1 MKKIFLSFV
10 LCLISITAFCQT
22 TEHLKFMGIP
32 INGTPYAFTQKM
44 AAKGFKHYPSEDTDG
59 YNLYKGKFAGYN
71 DCIIE
76 AMKFNNTVYAIAI
89 SIPINTN
96 NTWNGIKSAYL
107 KIRNNIYNKYNIINV
122 DTNEYFDKPYYEGD
136 GYELTAIFAEACHF
150 TTIFTVDNNASQII
164 TRIGDA
170 SSIYL
175 FYLDGINYQ
184 RYDDYKKN
192 QLSSDL

>member
-1 MKKIFLSFV
+1 MKKLLSTFI
-10 LCLISITAFCQT
+10 LYLISITTFCQT

-32 INGTPYAFTQKM
+32 INGTPSAFTQKM
-44 AAKGFKHYPSEDTDG
+44 AAKGFKHYPSEDTDE

-76 AMKFNNTVYAIAI
+76 AMKFKNTVYAIGVE
-89 SIPINTN
+89 IPVNTN

-107 KIRNNIYNKYNIINV
+107 NIRNNIYNKYNIINV
-122 DTNEYFDKPYYEGD
+122 DTNEYFDELYYEGD
-136 GYELTAIFAEACHF
+136 DYELTAIFAEACHF
-150 TTIFTVDNNASQII
+150 STTFTVDNNASQII
-164 TRIGDA
+164 TAIGGA

-175 FYLDGINYQ
+175 FYLDGINLQ
-184 RYDDYKKN
+184 KYDDYKKN